1 MMIVMISN
9 KEKFTELQRILI
21 AAFETTSRQLGFYS
35 MILQDVSLCDDVVGV
50 PIDYAEIGRKMIM
63 IFIRNDVVS
72 LLEKTQRQLQTR
84 NYVCLLS
91 CD

>member
-35 MILQDVSLCDDVVGV
+35 MILQDVSLCDDDVGV

-63 IFIRNDVVS
+63 LFIRNDVVS

-84 NYVCLLS
+84 NYVC
-91 CD
+91 